1 MAICYKDITFCARK
15 CRNIK
20 CKRNMKH
27 AEKAPL
33 HGLPLSMCDYS
44 DCKEWEGE
52 DKNNRK
58 EEEQND

>member
-20 CKRNMKH
+20 CERNMKH

-52 DKNNRK
+52 DKNG
-58 EEEQND
+58 